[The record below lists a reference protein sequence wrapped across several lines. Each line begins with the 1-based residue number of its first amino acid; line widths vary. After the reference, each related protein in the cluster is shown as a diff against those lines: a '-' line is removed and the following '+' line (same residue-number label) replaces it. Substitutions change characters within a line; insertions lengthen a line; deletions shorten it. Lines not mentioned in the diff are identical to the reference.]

1 MAIQAQFC
9 GRCGS
14 PVAPGVPFCGRC
26 GAPQFAAA
34 VASPAAMASSPAY
47 SYRIAPPGAFP
58 GTRGPKLPQIMVAGG
73 LLIILSVATVAVSAF
88 AVSRAIGGTHA
99 TCRANCSPKI
109 VTPLPESNTYRSS
122 TFKYEVDYSSQ
133 WTVQSQDA
141 SGISLGTKVGHLDV
155 VGTKASASLSQV
167 IEATVAALPTATW
180 QNVIQV
186 SDLKGA
192 HIGDQDGLG
201 FVYSANLVGSN
212 ATATKVALVVIA
224 ATRGG
229 VTVVIFAADPAD
241 PKTFP
246 NGMPEGQAFDYL
258 CQEFR
263 WP

>member
-34 VASPAAMASSPAY
+34 VATPAAMAPPAAY
-47 SYRIAPPGAFP
+47 SYRVAPPGAFP
-58 GTRGPKLPQIMVAGG
+58 GTRGTKLPQIMVAAG
-73 LLIILSVATVAVSAF
+73 LLIILSVAIVTVSAF
-88 AVSRAIGGTHA
+88 AVSRVIGGTHV
-99 TCRANCSPKI
+99 TCKANCSPKI
-109 VTPLPESNTYRSS
+109 VTPLPESNTYRST

-133 WTVQSQDA
+133 WTVQNQDA
-141 SGISLGTKVGHLDV
+141 NGISLGTKIGRLDV
-155 VGTKASASLSQV
+155 GGTKASASLSQV
-167 IEATVAALPTATW
+167 IQTTVTALPTATW
-180 QNVIQV
+180 QNVTQV

-212 ATATKVALVVIA
+212 ATATKVMFVVIA

-229 VTVVIFAADPAD
+229 VTVVIFAVDPAD
-241 PKTFP
+241 TKNFP
-246 NGMPEGQAFDYL
+246 NAMPEGQAFDYL